1 VGDAVG
7 SVIPLKRAHALERA
21 GRRELLDIYQ
31 HYHQMGNEWLR
42 REIID
47 HNRIDILAT
56 AVLGYEVQ
64 PFHLR
69 MLQYQFQHPNSLQ
82 LAFRGA
88 GKTTLCTVTKAIHY
102 LLKDP
107 DLRILI
113 ASDIMGDSTA
123 ILREIKGHYENGV
136 KLAEVFGPY
145 FDPARVTKWGI
156 EEIDVLPR
164 TKFTKEA
171 SISCVGADT
180 AVASRHVDVIL
191 ADDLV
196 VEKNSRTSGR
206 RGKLHTWVYQS
217 LDPCLEPPDPHVP
230 HRGEHH
236 RLGTRYHWDDH
247 YGHLIEHELAEHHQ
261 IIPALDEKGRSP
273 WPEKYPP
280 EWFEKKK
287 KIMGTI
293 LFNSQHLCDTE
304 AMKGEIFQYDD
315 CQQIDDDEIPSGLK
329 IFTGTDLAVG
339 EKKKN
344 DQFAQVAVGVSEK
357 GDYYVL
363 EIYAGHIRFKAQKEK
378 FGEMYKR
385 HDPIRAGIETNGY
398 QAVLKSELKAD
409 DKDYRIL
416 PINTSV
422 DKVTRAWKLS
432 ALFEDKRVF
441 FRRNMNELID
451 QLVLFPNYRWDDLF
465 DALDIAIQTSKRR
478 RLRSGREKEPGL
490 SW

>member
-1 VGDAVG
+1 MGDAVG

-304 AMKGEIFQYDD
+304 AMKGEIEQKVGKA
-315 CQQIDDDEIPSGLK
+315 SLK
-329 IFTGTDLAVG
+329 DF
-339 EKKKN
+339 EKIT
-344 DQFAQVAVGVSEK
+344 GVSRMTDAMLRAEIAMGLDVHQVQRGIGYAPRRITAAMEK
-357 GDYYVL
+357 D
-363 EIYAGHIRFKAQKEK
+363 I
-378 FGEMYKR
+378 
-385 HDPIRAGIETNGY
+385 
-398 QAVLKSELKAD
+398 KS
-409 DKDYRIL
+409 
-416 PINTSV
+416 
-422 DKVTRAWKLS
+422 
-432 ALFEDKRVF
+432 
-441 FRRNMNELID
+441 
-451 QLVLFPNYRWDDLF
+451 
-465 DALDIAIQTSKRR
+465 R
-478 RLRSGREKEPGL
+478 RLRPFKRYDAAQGSVAAGAQRGRIQPWADKLRSEVVAEQKAAGFVEDVFDPDYLKGVEGR
-490 SW
+490 SRQHA